1 MSNHPGLEV
10 TSKPR
15 MRHRAGILA
24 RSLVAVITRRPLDA
38 PPGTT
43 AIRHSSEVRSMV
55 MVLTL
60 TEIPLAF
67 LVSEILPPPGRP
79 PHAVLEL
86 VLILTGFGVLA
97 AMARNPH
104 TVSADRVAL
113 RTGFMGSIELPRPMV
128 RSATH
133 SMRTIEGRGL
143 RAVPNETSAVACS
156 VGSSVNM
163 RINLE
168 QPVPVDLGDG
178 RSVDVDTVYISADS
192 PEAVTRAL
200 KNSAVRQ

>member
-1 MSNHPGLEV
+1 M
-10 TSKPR
+10 TAKPR
-15 MRHRAGILA
+15 MSQRAGILA
-24 RSLVAVITRRPLDA
+24 RALNAVITRRPLGT
-38 PPGTT
+38 PPGTA

-55 MVLTL
+55 LVLTL

-86 VLILTGFGVLA
+86 ALILTGFGILA

-104 TVSADRVAL
+104 TISADRVAL
-113 RTGFMGSIELPRPMV
+113 RTGFLGAIELPRPMV

-133 SMRTIEGRGL
+133 AMRTIEGRGL
-143 RAVPNETSAVACS
+143 RRVPNEASAVACS
-156 VGSSVNM
+156 IGSSVNM
-163 RINLE
+163 RVHLE
-168 QPVPVDLGDG
+168 EPLPMDLGDG
-178 RSVDVDTVYISADS
+178 QSLDVDTVYISADS

-200 KNSAVRQ
+200 KNSTVHL

>member
-1 MSNHPGLEV
+1 M

-15 MRHRAGILA
+15 MGHRAGILA
-24 RSLVAVITRRPLDA
+24 RALLAVITRRPLGT

-60 TEIPLAF
+60 AEIPLAF
-67 LVSEILPPPGRP
+67 LVSGILPPAGRI

-86 VLILTGFGVLA
+86 ALILTGFGVLA

-113 RTGFMGSIELPRPMV
+113 RTGFMGGLELPRPMV
-128 RSATH
+128 RSANQA
-133 SMRTIEGRGL
+133 MRTIEGRGL
-143 RAVPNETSAVACS
+143 RRVPNEASAVACS
-156 VGSSVNM
+156 IGSSVNV
-163 RINLE
+163 RLLLE
-168 QPVPVDLGDG
+168 EPLPVELGDG
-178 RSVDVDTVYISADS
+178 QSLDVDTVYISADS
-192 PEAVTRAL
+192 PEAITRAL
-200 KNSAVRQ
+200 KNSAVHQ